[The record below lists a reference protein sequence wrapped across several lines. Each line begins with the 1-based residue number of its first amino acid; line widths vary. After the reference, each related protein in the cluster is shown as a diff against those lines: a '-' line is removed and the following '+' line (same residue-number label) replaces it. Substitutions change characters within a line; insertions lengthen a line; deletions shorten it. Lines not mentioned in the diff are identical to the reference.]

1 MQFGDD
7 FAQERGVGGMDGAR
21 DLFDKFLTDLALII
35 PHRVTVEH
43 RCIGRLR
50 NVHIVGH
57 VAPRRFDRKRELVC
71 CRRTHYPMDNAQ
83 CKTKMRPR
91 RCLLSR

>member
-1 MQFGDD
+1 MD
-7 FAQERGVGGMDGAR
+7 GVG
-21 DLFDKFLTDLALII
+21 DLFDKILTYPPLII

-57 VAPRRFDRKRELVC
+57 AAPRRFDRMGELVC
-71 CRRTHYPMDNAQ
+71 CRRPHYPMGNTQ
-83 CKTKMRPR
+83 CKTKMR
-91 RCLLSR
+91 RCQCL